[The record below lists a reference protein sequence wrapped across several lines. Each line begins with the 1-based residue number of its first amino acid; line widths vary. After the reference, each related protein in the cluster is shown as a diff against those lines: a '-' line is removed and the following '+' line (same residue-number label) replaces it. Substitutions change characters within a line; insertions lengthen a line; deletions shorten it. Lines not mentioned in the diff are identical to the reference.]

1 MKLKNDSANVPVATL
16 QSNGS
21 NVIGQGSTQKSVF
34 DAALAL
40 GKNGVDAIIAL
51 FSDSATTPF
60 LSTWINFAQKNLR
73 AVEKCCYDMRKQGAS
88 SAVASYFLSKVLYN
102 LSEGK
107 SIKVFAWCAVS
118 AVKALKDESFRAKVS
133 YKDVI
138 VSILKELDGLSI
150 EVRTDVDRILV
161 DQIKHYK
168 IVYLATEEHL
178 SAAFEEQ
185 RTKYLE
191 DPNDIDN
198 LRKLGWTLHD
208 CINQSADVLANRKL
222 VEFFSNE
229 LSHLKYPD
237 AMRELDPKL
246 VNCQPSDLR
255 KAKEFLDG
263 TGEVR
268 ALERSNDLSSALVAA
283 ERLIKTQPDNVEV
296 HLAAARV
303 YDKLTRHSDALREY
317 LAADEISPND
327 ERTQTGAAWA
337 FVRCVGILLKDAKWS
352 SKIENVILRGF
363 DLFNRFTVLQK
374 PSLVYSQLMRVFTK
388 GIKLA
393 GKEVQWMVASKYVS
407 FVKTWG
413 TENFLQDDF
422 KPFVPKDKPDKSYPS
437 MVENVTAVLY
447 RCAIVTSREGLTLV
461 KDNPWVV
468 EFVGKMVERFPSQQ
482 WYPYYYGKL
491 LVELGQH
498 EEARKYIIKTARRK
512 LGEFWVWQMLAETYP
527 DNIDRQ
533 LMCLCRALRC
543 HVQDAVYLIT
553 VRSMLGKV
561 LHAKGLD
568 AEALLEFSTVDSLRA
583 EKGWKVFSHGED
595 FAIWSQNVV
604 PAKDNEG
611 LYRKW
616 GDLAD
621 EIVLESLPSEN
632 AIVTARF
639 LDRERNEEIAKI
651 WWLDDAGRRFEVRV
665 KTRKFHELAKLTP
678 GSPVRIWTDMID
690 GRRSV
695 LKVEARRDGTRWDI
709 YPKTIGILVSR
720 DERKGIS
727 VFVIDENGGTCIGD
741 WVKHPQVK
749 TIPAGSLCE
758 IVLVPNNNGG
768 RYLLDCHV
776 ADDVG
781 YPVFVREY
789 TGGIRIPEG
798 KKFGFVGSD
807 VFVPDSLVL
816 ATGAIASGTNVQ
828 GIAARSYD
836 RTKNRV
842 SWKAVT
848 LEIHL

>member
-1 MKLKNDSANVPVATL
+1 MSVEVATNNSSGGL
-16 QSNGS
+16 AEMF
-21 NVIGQGSTQKSVF
+21 VKARLDDVF
-34 DAALAL
+34 AMFADAQNPIHAMW
-40 GKNGVDAIIAL
+40 V
-51 FSDSATTPF
+51 
-60 LSTWINFAQKNLR
+60 NFAQKNFMVAVNCCRTLR
-73 AVEKCCYDMRKQGAS
+73 EQGGAVTI
-88 SAVASYFLSKVLYN
+88 ASYFLSKILYN
-102 LSEGK
+102 LNPQEGL
-107 SIKVFAWCAVS
+107 KVFAWCAIK
-118 AVKALKDESFRAKVS
+118 AINALKTDAYQRKIS
-133 YKDVI
+133 YKNGPVKERI
-138 VSILKELDGLSI
+138 VNIVKELDALAI
-150 EVRTDVDRILV
+150 EDNQSNAVLIE
-161 DQIKHYK
+161 QIAHYK
-168 IVYLATEEHL
+168 TIHLASEQHL
-178 SAAFEEQ
+178 SATFEKY
-185 RTKYLE
+185 RARYLE
-191 DPNDIDN
+191 SPADVEN
-198 LRKLGWTLHD
+198 LVKLGWTLHD
-208 CINQSADVLANRKL
+208 CINQSIEALANRKL
-222 VEFFSNE
+222 VDFFAKE
-229 LSHLKYPD
+229 LSRIEYPEEMQTRD
-237 AMRELDPKL
+237 AKL
-246 VNCQPSDLR
+246 VACYQTDLR
-255 KAKEFLDG
+255 KAAEFLDG

-268 ALERSNDLSSALVAA
+268 ALERNNDLSSALVAA
-283 ERLIKTQPDNVEV
+283 NKLVNAQPDNVEA

-303 YDKLTRHSDALREY
+303 YEKLTRHSDALKEY
-317 LAADEISPND
+317 LAADKISPND

-337 FVRCVGILLKDAKWS
+337 FVRCVGSLLKDAKWS
-352 SKIENVILRGF
+352 PKIENVILRGF
-363 DLFNRFTVLQK
+363 DLVNRFTVLQK
-374 PSLVYSQLMRVFTK
+374 PSLVYSQLIRVFTK
-388 GIKLA
+388 GIKSA
-393 GKEVQWMVASKYVS
+393 GKGVPWLVASMYVS

-413 TENFLQDDF
+413 TDNFLQDDF
-422 KPFVPKDKPDKSYPS
+422 KPFVPKDKPDQSYPS
-437 MVENVTAVLY
+437 LVENVTAALY
-447 RCAIVTSREGLTLV
+447 RCAVVTSREGRTLV

-468 EFVGKMVERFPSQQ
+468 EFVGKMVERFPAQQ

-491 LVELGQH
+491 LVELGQY
-498 EEARKYIIKTARRK
+498 EEARKYIIKTVQRK

-568 AEALLEFSTVDSLRA
+568 AEALLEFSAVDNLRA
-583 EKGWKVFSHGED
+583 EKGWKVISHDED
-595 FAIWSQNVV
+595 FAIWSKNVV

-611 LYRKW
+611 LYRRW

-651 WWLDDAGRRFEVRV
+651 WWLDNAGRRFEVRV
-665 KTRKFHELAKLTP
+665 KTRKFHELAKMTP

-690 GRRSV
+690 GQRSV

-768 RYLLDCHV
+768 RHLLDCHV
-776 ADDVG
+776 ADDVEC
-781 YPVFVREY
+781 PVFVREY
-789 TGGIRIPEG
+789 TGVIRIPEG

-816 ATGAIASGTNVQ
+816 AAGAIASGTNVQ
-828 GIAARSYD
+828 GVAARSYD

-842 SWKAVT
+842 GWKAVT
-848 LEIHL
+848 LEVHS